1 MLLQGRT
8 TARGASVLRYCARP
22 PFALFVAGDI
32 VSGLNQ
38 ISVTMGHAA
47 IAATTI
53 HNRLRGAA

>member
-1 MLLQGRT
+1 
-8 TARGASVLRYCARP
+8 VLRYFARP

-38 ISVTMGHAA
+38 ISVAMGHAA

-53 HNRLRGAA
+53 HNR